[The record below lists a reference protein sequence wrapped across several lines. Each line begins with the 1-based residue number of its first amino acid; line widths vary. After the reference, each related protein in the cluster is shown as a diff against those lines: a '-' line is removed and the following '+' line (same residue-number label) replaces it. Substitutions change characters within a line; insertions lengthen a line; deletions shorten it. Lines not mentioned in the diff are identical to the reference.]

1 MKCTIIPGSQQEIV
15 AKTKV
20 NNYQGNGMC
29 NFNCKQA
36 IFTIISNNYAM
47 MSRLKNS
54 PKVNKLFSHESKRR
68 RQMSHELVL

>member
-1 MKCTIIPGSQQEIV
+1 MKCTIVPGSQQEIV
-15 AKTKV
+15 AKIKV

-36 IFTIISNNYAM
+36 IFTIINNNYAM

-54 PKVNKLFSHESKRR
+54 SKGNQLFSHESKG
-68 RQMSHELVL
+68 EDK